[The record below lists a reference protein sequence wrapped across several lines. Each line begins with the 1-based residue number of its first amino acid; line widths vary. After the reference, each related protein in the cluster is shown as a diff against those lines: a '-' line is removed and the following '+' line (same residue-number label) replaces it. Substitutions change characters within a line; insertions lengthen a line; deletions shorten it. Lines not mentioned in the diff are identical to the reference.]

1 MAKVLV
7 TYYSRTGNTEK
18 VAHAIYEEIGDS
30 KTIKPINELD
40 NEDMENHKLL
50 FIGFP
55 VYSHSVPFMLEKPL
69 RSIPSGK
76 KIALFS
82 THGSFRGSP
91 LSKEALEYASTL
103 ASRAVILG
111 TFSCRGKVSPQAME
125 QFEKTPEH
133 QSWAEM
139 AASAATHPDKSD
151 LEEAQEFARRILDLS
166 Y

>member
-7 TYYSRTGNTEK
+7 TYFSRTGNTEK
-18 VAHAIYEEIGDS
+18 VAQAIYDEVNDT
-30 KTIKPINELD
+30 KNIKPVEELGE
-40 NEDMENHKLL
+40 EDLQNHTLI

-55 VYSHSVPFMLEKPL
+55 VYSHSVPFFMEKIL
-69 RSIPSGK
+69 RSIPAGK

-82 THGSFRGSP
+82 THGSFRGNP

-103 ASRAVILG
+103 AAGAQILG
-111 TFSCRGKVSPQAME
+111 TFSCRGKVSHQAME

-133 QSWAEM
+133 HTWAEM
-139 AASAATHPDKSD
+139 AASAGNHPDKND
-151 LEEAQEFARRILDLS
+151 LDEAREFAERILDLS

>member
-7 TYYSRTGNTEK
+7 TYFSRTGNTEK
-18 VAHAIYEEIGDS
+18 VAQAIYDEVNDT
-30 KTIKPINELD
+30 KNIKPVEELNE
-40 NEDMENHKLL
+40 EDMQNHSLI

-55 VYSHSVPFMLEKPL
+55 VYSHSVPFIMEKIL
-69 RSIPSGK
+69 RSIPPGK

-103 ASRAVILG
+103 AAGAQILG
-111 TFSCRGKVSPQAME
+111 TFYCRGKVSHQAME

-133 QSWAEM
+133 QTWVEM
-139 AASAATHPDKSD
+139 AASARTHPDKSD
-151 LEEAQEFARRILDLS
+151 LDEAREFAGRILDLS